1 MKVISDEGEQQLSQK
16 ITKGR
21 KAQLLILL
29 VIVILF
35 GIRDINHAGA
45 AIYGGVLSLV
55 VSLTLSFAVLKATE
69 VSKHDPKTAMG
80 ILYVSAVIRFIL
92 VLVLFAIGIGWLG
105 FNPIPLVVAAIAT
118 WLTGIIASR

>member
-1 MKVISDEGEQQLSQK
+1 MTRDTEQEELAQK

-21 KAQLLILL
+21 KAQLLVIFVIALL
-29 VIVILF
+29 F
-35 GIRDINHAGA
+35 AIRDINHAGA

-55 VSLTLSFAVLKATE
+55 VSLTLSFAVLKATD
-69 VSKHDPKTAMG
+69 VSKSDPKTAMG

-92 VLVLFAIGIGWLG
+92 ILVLFAIGIGWLG
-105 FNPIPLVVAAIAT
+105 FNPIPLVVTAIAA

>member
-1 MKVISDEGEQQLSQK
+1 VSHDSEPKLAEK

-21 KAQLLILL
+21 KAQLLVIL
-29 VIVILF
+29 VIALLF

-45 AIYGGVLSLV
+45 AIYGGMLSLV

-69 VSKHDPKTAMG
+69 ISKQDPRTAMG

-92 VLVLFAIGIGWLG
+92 ILVLFAVGMGWLG
-105 FNPIPLVVAAIAT
+105 LNPIPLVVAAIAT